1 MQLNTFKEY
10 SIKWLHVK
18 KLSVKQSTY
27 QRYNDCLLQHIYP
40 YFGALDVN
48 QIDQEKLSSFFE
60 LKSEELGTSRLKTI
74 KYLLKTIIQFAG
86 NFTKTHTLHFEY
98 IQFSQNAKNKRL
110 NMALNKDDYVILS
123 NYIIEN
129 NNSLSI
135 SLLFGLFGGLRIGE
149 VCALQWKDIDF
160 DLECVYVTKTVIRVK
175 NYAENDKKTVLTIT
189 APKTETSNR
198 CVPLPSFIM
207 EVIKKYYSSDIDPNC
222 YILTN
227 KNNYKDPNAVHKSFK
242 LLMEKLNLNK
252 NYHFHNLRHTYGT
265 NCVRHNVDIKSLCE
279 IMGHSNVST
288 TLSLY
293 VHSSY
298 EQKKEQINKITV
310 P

>member
-10 SIKWLHVK
+10 SMEWLHVK
-18 KLSVKQSTY
+18 KLSIKQSTY

-40 YFGALDVN
+40 YFGSLVIH
-48 QIDQEKLSSFFE
+48 QIDQEKIYCFFE
-60 LKSEELGTSRLKTI
+60 LKSEELGASRLKII
-74 KYLLKTIIQFAG
+74 KYLLKAVIQFAG
-86 NFTKTHTLHFEY
+86 SFTKTHTLHFEY
-98 IQFSQNAKNKRL
+98 IQFNRSAKNKRL
-110 NMALNKDDYVILS
+110 NTVLNKADYVILS
-123 NYIIEN
+123 NYIMKN
-129 NNSLSI
+129 VNSLSI

-160 DLECVYVTKTVIRVK
+160 NLECVYVNKTVIRIK
-175 NYAENDKKTVLTIT
+175 NYNEINKKTMLTIT

-207 EVIKKYYSSDIDPNC
+207 EIIKKYYSSDIDPNY

-227 KNNYKDPNAVHKSFK
+227 KKIYKDPNTVHKSFK
-242 LLMEKLNLNK
+242 LLMRRLDLDK

-265 NCVRHNVDIKSLCE
+265 NCVRHNVDINSLCE
-279 IMGHSNVST
+279 IMGHSSVST

-298 EQKKEQINKITV
+298 EQKKEQINKITI